1 MKKEDLFQALG
12 EIDDAFLDENVTE
25 IKYSTGWITA
35 LVSIA
40 ACIAFT
46 AGLIHS
52 IPKPPAS
59 DKENIFLPVSETQ
72 TSVTTQTEIFTKSE
86 TNSTFTETVQIIQAL
101 ETETFTTESTFTTPT
116 TETFT
121 TESTFETTTTETST
135 TESTFEAT
143 TTESSTTETTFET
156 TTTETSTIETTSA
169 TTTTETSATESTTTT
184 TTENPYASLQH
195 LFTEVD
201 GVYYAKAHLDEAEW
215 VPNID
220 EVLTADG
227 DYGAA
232 SLDMIHA
239 YPDKTYAVWIAI
251 AQIDADEE
259 NMLNEYENKARE
271 EFNTT
276 FTIEGYTLEQA
287 QQENNTRILSYFNR
301 SSTWKYVNIA
311 EAERLTAG
319 TCEIIG
325 YNQYFNRIW
334 IEVTKEQLESLPF
347 SNHFGYLI
355 GTMAYQDKN
364 YFTLKQK

>member
-1 MKKEDLFQALG
+1 MKKEDLFEAFG
-12 EIDDAFLDENVTE
+12 DVDDAFLDENVTE
-25 IKYSTGWITA
+25 IKYSAGWITA

-40 ACIAFT
+40 ACIALT

-101 ETETFTTESTFTTPT
+101 ETETFTTESTFTTTT
-116 TETFT
+116 TETT

-135 TESTFEAT
+135 TESTFETTT

-156 TTTETSTIETTSA
+156 TTIETT
-169 TTTTETSATESTTTT
+169 TTMTTTETTTESTTTT

-201 GVYYAKAHLDEAEW
+201 GVYYAKEFLDESEW
-215 VPNID
+215 IPDVG

-227 DYGAA
+227 DYGAT
-232 SLDMIHA
+232 SLDVIRA

-287 QQENNTRILSYFNR
+287 KQENNTRILSYFN
-301 SSTWKYVNIA
+301 SDSMFKYINIA

-334 IEVTKEQLESLPF
+334 IQVTKEQLESLPF

-355 GTMAYQDKN
+355 GTMTYQDKN
-364 YFTLKQK
+364 YFTLK

>member
-1 MKKEDLFQALG
+1 MKKEDLFEAFG
-12 EIDDAFLDENVTE
+12 DVDDAFLDENVTE
-25 IKYSTGWITA
+25 IKYSAGWITA

-40 ACIAFT
+40 ACIALT

-101 ETETFTTESTFTTPT
+101 ETETFTTESTF
-116 TETFT
+116 
-121 TESTFETTTTETST
+121 ETTTTESSS

-143 TTESSTTETTFET
+143 TTESSTTETAFET
-156 TTTETSTIETTSA
+156 TTTETSTIETTST

-201 GVYYAKAHLDEAEW
+201 GVYYAKAHFDEAEW
-215 VPNID
+215 WPNIG

-227 DYGAA
+227 DYGAT
-232 SLDMIHA
+232 SLDVIQA
-239 YPDKTYAVWIAI
+239 YPDKTYAVWIAWT
-251 AQIDADEE
+251 IDADEE
-259 NMLNEYENKARE
+259 DMLNEYGDIGRE
-271 EFNTT
+271 IFNTT

-287 QQENNTRILSYFNR
+287 KQENNTRILSYFN
-301 SSTWKYVNIA
+301 SDNIWKYVCIA

-334 IEVTKEQLESLPF
+334 IQVTKEQLESLPF

-355 GTMAYQDKN
+355 GTMTYQDKN
-364 YFTLKQK
+364 YFTLK

>member
-1 MKKEDLFQALG
+1 MKKEDLFEAFG
-12 EIDDAFLDENVTE
+12 DVDDAFLDENVTE
-25 IKYSTGWITA
+25 IKYSAGWITA

-40 ACIAFT
+40 ACIALT

-101 ETETFTTESTFTTPT
+101 ETETFTTESTFETTT
-116 TETFT
+116 TESSS
-121 TESTFETTTTETST
+121 TESTFETTTTE
-135 TESTFEAT
+135 
-143 TTESSTTETTFET
+143 SSTTETAFET
-156 TTTETSTIETTSA
+156 TTTETSTIETTST

-201 GVYYAKAHLDEAEW
+201 GVYYAKEHMDEDQWE
-215 VPNID
+215 PNLGQ
-220 EVLTADG
+220 VLTA
-227 DYGAA
+227 YGSFGAT
-232 SLDMIHA
+232 SLNVIQA

-259 NMLNEYENKARE
+259 DMLIEYENKARE

-276 FTIEGYTLEQA
+276 FTIKGYTLEQA
-287 QQENNTRILSYFNR
+287 KQENNTRILSYFN
-301 SSTWKYVNIA
+301 SDNIWKYVCIA

-334 IEVTKEQLESLPF
+334 IQVTKEQLESLPF

-355 GTMAYQDKN
+355 GTMTYQDKN
-364 YFTLKQK
+364 YFTLK

>member
-1 MKKEDLFQALG
+1 MKKEDLFEAFG
-12 EIDDAFLDENVTE
+12 DVDDAFLDENVTE
-25 IKYSTGWITA
+25 IKYSAGWITA

-40 ACIAFT
+40 ACIALT

-101 ETETFTTESTFTTPT
+101 ETETFTTESTFTTTT

-121 TESTFETTTTETST
+121 TESTFETTTTESSS

-143 TTESSTTETTFET
+143 TTESSTTETAFET
-156 TTTETSTIETTSA
+156 TTTETSTIETT
-169 TTTTETSATESTTTT
+169 TTMTTTETTTESTTTT

-195 LFTEVD
+195 LFTEAD
-201 GVYYAKAHLDEAEW
+201 GVFYAKEFLDESEW
-215 VPNID
+215 IPDVG

-227 DYGAA
+227 SLEAT
-232 SLDMIHA
+232 SLDMIRA

-259 NMLNEYENKARE
+259 NMLSEYENKARE

-287 QQENNTRILSYFNR
+287 KQENNTRILSYFN
-301 SSTWKYVNIA
+301 SSNTWKYVNIA

-334 IEVTKEQLESLPF
+334 IQVTKEQLESLPF

-355 GTMAYQDKN
+355 GTMTYQDKN
-364 YFTLKQK
+364 YFTLK

>member
-1 MKKEDLFQALG
+1 MKKEDLFEAFG
-12 EIDDAFLDENVTE
+12 DVDDAFLDENVTE
-25 IKYSTGWITA
+25 IKYSAGWITA

-40 ACIAFT
+40 ACIALT

-86 TNSTFTETVQIIQAL
+86 INSTFTETVQIIQAL
-101 ETETFTTESTFTTPT
+101 ETETFTTESTFTTTT

-121 TESTFETTTTETST
+121 TESTFETTTTESSS

-143 TTESSTTETTFET
+143 TTESSTTETAFET
-156 TTTETSTIETTSA
+156 TTTETSTIETTST

-201 GVYYAKAHLDEAEW
+201 GVYYAKAHMDEAEW
-215 VPNID
+215 CPNIG

-227 DYGAA
+227 DYGAT
-232 SLDMIHA
+232 SLDVIRA

-287 QQENNTRILSYFNR
+287 KQENNTRILSYFNR

-334 IEVTKEQLESLPF
+334 IQVTKEQLESLPF

-355 GTMAYQDKN
+355 GTMTYQDKN
-364 YFTLKQK
+364 YFTLK

>member
-1 MKKEDLFQALG
+1 MKKEDLFQAFG

-25 IKYSTGWITA
+25 IKHSFGWITA

-40 ACIAFT
+40 ACIVLT
-46 AGLIHS
+46 AGLIHF
-52 IPKPPAS
+52 IPKPPDS
-59 DKENIFLPVSETQ
+59 QDENIFLPVSETQ

-86 TNSTFTETVQIIQAL
+86 TNFTFTETVQIIQVL
-101 ETETFTTESTFTTPT
+101 ETETFTTESTFTTT
-116 TETFT
+116 ATETT

-135 TESTFEAT
+135 TETTFETTT

-156 TTTETSTIETTSA
+156 TTIETSTIETT
-169 TTTTETSATESTTTT
+169 TTMTTTETTTESTTTT

-201 GVYYAKAHLDEAEW
+201 GVYYAKAHFDEAEW
-215 VPNID
+215 GPNIG

-227 DYGAA
+227 DYGAT
-232 SLDMIHA
+232 SLNVIRA
-239 YPDKTYAVWIAI
+239 YPDKTYAVWIAWT
-251 AQIDADEE
+251 IDADEE
-259 NMLNEYENKARE
+259 DMWNEYGDIGRE
-271 EFNTT
+271 IFNTT

-287 QQENNTRILSYFNR
+287 KQENNTRILSYFN
-301 SSTWKYVNIA
+301 SDSMFKYINIA

-325 YNQYFNRIW
+325 YNQYFNKIW
-334 IEVTKEQLESLPF
+334 INVTKEQLESLPF

-355 GTMAYQDKN
+355 GTMTYQDKN
-364 YFTLKQK
+364 YFTLK

>member
-12 EIDDAFLDENVTE
+12 EIDDAFLEENVTE

-40 ACIAFT
+40 ACIALT
-46 AGLIHS
+46 AGLIHF
-52 IPKPPAS
+52 IPKPPDS
-59 DKENIFLPVSETQ
+59 QDEDIFLPISETQ
-72 TSVTTQTEIFTKSE
+72 TSVTTTTEIFTKSE
-86 TNSTFTETVQIIQAL
+86 TNSTFTETVQIIQVL
-101 ETETFTTESTFTTPT
+101 E

-135 TESTFEAT
+135 TESTFETATTESSTMESTFEAT

-156 TTTETSTIETTSA
+156 TTTETSTIETTSS
-169 TTTTETSATESTTTT
+169 TTTTETSTTESTTTT

-201 GVYYAKAHLDEAEW
+201 GIYYAKEFKDESEW
-215 VPNID
+215 IPDVG

-227 DYGAA
+227 GFGAT
-232 SLDMIHA
+232 SLDMIRA

-259 NMLNEYENKARE
+259 KMLNEYENKARK

-301 SSTWKYVNIA
+301 SSIWKYVCIA
-311 EAERLTAG
+311 ETERLTAG

-334 IEVTKEQLESLPF
+334 IQVTKEQLESLPF
-347 SNHFGYLI
+347 SNHFGYLV
-355 GTMAYQDKN
+355 GTMTYQDKN
-364 YFTLKQK
+364 YFTLK